1 MARQFAMIVAETEYG
16 VPLDAEDR
24 VLGTNTFY
32 FPINQSNAVN
42 IQDTATIGT
51 LMYGGGYN
59 TRSCAMSAQSALTGT
74 IQTSLFATPLTKF
87 LLDASF
93 VQINTG
99 RTTPW
104 VTTDPDYVMPAKDLA
119 SFTLMFGHEQVDG
132 SVKRLGYHGLKIM
145 SGNVSLQ
152 SGQQTGGTMSF
163 TVQGN
168 GISTPSP
175 EDFPEPSSSDFPC
188 GVFTFSDLDGGL
200 KIGSVRKAFGGVEIA
215 WTNSMSVQYFEK
227 KYPTMIRN
235 LGRETSVN
243 VSNMYLKPTPDDH
256 ASYKS
261 LTPFV
266 SQVKLV
272 GAGSKTL
279 QFDLPITRWMTLTHD
294 YSLENPYFRNGTLG
308 SFYDPSIGTD
318 ITVTASL

>member
-16 VPLDAEDR
+16 TPLDPEDR
-24 VLGTNTFY
+24 VLGTNTHY
-32 FPINQSNAVN
+32 FPITQSNAVN

-51 LMYGGGYN
+51 LQYGGGYN
-59 TRSCAMSAQSALTGT
+59 TRSCAHSAQSALTGT
-74 IQTSLFATPLTKF
+74 IQAPLYATPLTKF
-87 LLDASF
+87 LLDLSF
-93 VQINTG
+93 VQINSG
-99 RTTPW
+99 RTLPFP
-104 VTTDPDYVMPAKDLA
+104 TTDTHYVMPAKDLA
-119 SFTLMFGHEQVDG
+119 SFTLLYGHEQVDG
-132 SVKRLGYHGLKIM
+132 SVKRIGYHGLKIM

-152 SGQQTGGTMSF
+152 SGQQTGGTMSY
-163 TVQGN
+163 TVQGS
-168 GISTPSP
+168 GISTPAP

-188 GVFTFSDLDGGL
+188 SVFTFSDLDGGL
-200 KIGSVRKAFGGVEIA
+200 KIGSVRKSFGGVEVS
-215 WTNSMSVQYFEK
+215 WTNSMSVQYFESRYPQLI
-227 KYPTMIRN
+227 KYT
-235 LGRETSVN
+235 GRETSVN

-279 QFDLPITRWMTLTHD
+279 TFDLPITRWMTLTHD
-294 YSLENPYFRNGTLG
+294 YSLENPYYRNGTLG
-308 SFYDPSIGTD
+308 AFFDPSIGTD